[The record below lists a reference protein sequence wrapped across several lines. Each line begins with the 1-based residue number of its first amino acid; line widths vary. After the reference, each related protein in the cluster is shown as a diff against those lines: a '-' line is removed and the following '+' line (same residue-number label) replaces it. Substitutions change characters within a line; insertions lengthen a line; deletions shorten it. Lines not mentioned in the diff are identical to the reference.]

1 MGINLRD
8 IVIKRELS
16 IEELKGKRLVVDTY
30 NLLYQFLA
38 TIRTRDGSLLLDSKG
53 NVTSH
58 LVGLFSR
65 TTNLMQK
72 GLRLAFVLDGAAPE
86 LKRRE
91 RQRRKEAKIRA
102 KQEYEAAKE
111 REDIEGMQK
120 YAARTSVLTPE
131 MVEEARKLLE
141 ALGLPVIQA
150 PSEGE
155 AQAAFMVQHGDA
167 YAEVSQD
174 FDCLLFGV
182 PRLVRNLSISERKKL
197 PGKLAY
203 QTIKPEFIDL
213 RENLKAWGVTQDQL
227 IAMGLLI
234 GTDFNPDGVKGIG
247 QKNAIKLVKEH
258 KDDFD
263 ALFTDVGWEKY
274 FPFPW
279 QEVFDLIKHM
289 PVTKEYTL
297 QWKEPDRERVAK
309 LLCDEHDFSNERI
322 STTLDNMNRTKTRQ
336 EQKGLGDFFR

>member
-8 IVIKRELS
+8 IVIKKEIT
-16 IEELKGKRLVVDTY
+16 IEDLKGKRLVVDTF
-30 NLLYQFLA
+30 NMLYQFLA
-38 TIRTRDGSLLLDSKG
+38 TIRMRDGSLLMDSKG

-58 LVGLFSR
+58 LTGLFSR
-65 TTNLMQK
+65 TTNLMQR
-72 GLRLAFVLDGAAPE
+72 GLKLAFVLDGEAPE
-86 LKRRE
+86 LKKRE
-91 RQRRKEAKIRA
+91 RQRRKEAKLRA
-102 KQEYEAAKE
+102 QQEYTAAKE
-111 REDIEGMQK
+111 REDIAEMQK

-131 MVEEARKLLE
+131 MVVEARKLLE

-155 AQAAFMVQHGDA
+155 AQAAYMVNHGDA

-203 QTIKPEFIDL
+203 QTVKPEFIEL
-213 RENLKAWGVTQDQL
+213 HENLKSWGIHQDQL
-227 IAMGLLI
+227 IALGMLV

-247 QKNAIKLVKEH
+247 QKNALKLVKEY
-258 KDDFD
+258 KTDFD
-263 ALFTDVGWEKY
+263 ALFSKVEWDKH

-279 QEVFDLIKHM
+279 QEVFDLLKHM
-289 PVTKEYTL
+289 PVTKEYSL
-297 QWKEPDRERVAK
+297 KWKEPDRDKIIK
-309 LLCDEHDFSNERI
+309 LLCDEHDFSYERVS
-322 STTLDNMNRTKTRQ
+322 STLENLQAAKSKHQ
-336 EQKGLGDFFR
+336 QKGLGDFI